1 MLFRSRTI
9 YSERSPVPRIL
20 YSRNGT
26 PQWQTA
32 AMIPESTTAFNFA
45 VFFSAAAVKFREQVV
60 IVSSFG
66 LDFRKLENSRLLNM
80 EAYSIIWNS
89 SIINEQAPIPQ
100 FEVFIV
106 SILLCRET
114 FVLKISI
121 KDTNQFLQLDCL
133 QNIGSR
139 AKVRVMVSA
148 PCKGHLLLKIVAFW
162 QW

>member
-26 PQWQTA
+26 PQRQTA
-32 AMIPESTTAFNFA
+32 AMMPESTTAFNFA

-106 SILLCRET
+106 SILLCREM

-121 KDTNQFLQLDCL
+121 KGYKAHFCNW
-133 QNIGSR
+133 I
-139 AKVRVMVSA
+139 VS
-148 PCKGHLLLKIVAFW
+148 KILGAD
-162 QW
+162 

>member
-26 PQWQTA
+26 PQRQTA
-32 AMIPESTTAFNFA
+32 AMMPESTTAFNFA
-45 VFFSAAAVKFREQVV
+45 VFFSAAAVKFREQVVIVSSFGFREQVV

-89 SIINEQAPIPQ
+89 SIINDHPAIRGIYCQHP
-100 FEVFIV
+100 
-106 SILLCRET
+106 
-114 FVLKISI
+114 
-121 KDTNQFLQLDCL
+121 
-133 QNIGSR
+133 
-139 AKVRVMVSA
+139 
-148 PCKGHLLLKIVAFW
+148 
-162 QW
+162 